1 MTNDA
6 LIAALSHL
14 VSEGRNPDT
23 MDIDLLS
30 SQEIV
35 ERLNQQD
42 KQVPLAVEAVLPQ
55 IAQAV
60 DKITA
65 AFKQGGRLI
74 YLGAGTSGRLGV
86 LDASECPPTFGV
98 SDQMVIGLIAGGKE
112 AMFTAQEG
120 AEDNATLGAH
130 DLQQIDF
137 SSKDVLVGIA
147 ASGRTPYVIGALEY
161 ANDLGATTIAL
172 SCNPDSPIAEIAQIA
187 ISPVVGPEALTGS
200 TRLKSGTAQKLVLN
214 MLTTASMIR
223 LGKSYQNLMVDVRAT
238 NRKLIARAVRI
249 VMQATDCQREE
260 AEALLKESH
269 NNAKLAILMHLTG
282 MKLRASDGE
291 TLAIG
296 RLLTPRHG
304 RARRVIS
311 QSKTRALWALVLI
324 IDCTH
329 SNRVATPYE
338 NAAPA
343 LYLHRSL
350 HSIGRSSQFGK
361 PHQGYNIA
369 LIPFG
374 SLVHNHPVWLSR
386 APLSFY
392 SCAGYDQS
400 RHPDNRFDTSC
411 PLVLT
416 VTHSLH
422 KRQAAQYSPLLSIFS
437 CFTLS

>member
-238 NRKLIARAVRI
+238 NCKLIARAVRI

-282 MKLRASDGE
+282 MNYEQATAKLSQSDGF
-291 TLAIG
+291 L
-296 RLLTPRHG
+296 R
-304 RARRVIS
+304 RAMEE
-311 QSKTRALWALVLI
+311 
-324 IDCTH
+324 H
-329 SNRVATPYE
+329 E
-338 NAAPA
+338 E
-343 LYLHRSL
+343 
-350 HSIGRSSQFGK
+350 
-361 PHQGYNIA
+361 
-369 LIPFG
+369 
-374 SLVHNHPVWLSR
+374 
-386 APLSFY
+386 
-392 SCAGYDQS
+392 
-400 RHPDNRFDTSC
+400 
-411 PLVLT
+411 
-416 VTHSLH
+416 
-422 KRQAAQYSPLLSIFS
+422 
-437 CFTLS
+437 

>member
-42 KQVPLAVEAVLPQ
+42 KQVPLAVEAELPQ

-120 AEDNATLGAH
+120 AEDNATLGEH

-147 ASGRTPYVIGALEY
+147 ASGRTPYVVGALEY

-282 MKLRASDGE
+282 MNYEQATAKLSQSDGF
-291 TLAIG
+291 L
-296 RLLTPRHG
+296 R
-304 RARRVIS
+304 RAMEE
-311 QSKTRALWALVLI
+311 
-324 IDCTH
+324 H
-329 SNRVATPYE
+329 E
-338 NAAPA
+338 E
-343 LYLHRSL
+343 
-350 HSIGRSSQFGK
+350 
-361 PHQGYNIA
+361 
-369 LIPFG
+369 
-374 SLVHNHPVWLSR
+374 
-386 APLSFY
+386 
-392 SCAGYDQS
+392 
-400 RHPDNRFDTSC
+400 
-411 PLVLT
+411 
-416 VTHSLH
+416 
-422 KRQAAQYSPLLSIFS
+422 
-437 CFTLS
+437 